1 MKKYLGD
8 RNKQAAHPRYVHAL
22 DINLYHIRLFNLFE
36 LRLRDLSP
44 EWKWWEDTVDAE
56 LAWPLCKEFY
66 EERGEL
72 EDSKTWLSVLGR
84 GGQSVVYKCETLF
97 EGF

>member
-1 MKKYLGD
+1 M
-8 RNKQAAHPRYVHAL
+8 
-22 DINLYHIRLFNLFE
+22 YHIKLINFFE
-36 LRLRDLSP
+36 FRPRDLSP

-56 LAWPLCKEFY
+56 IAWPLCKEFY